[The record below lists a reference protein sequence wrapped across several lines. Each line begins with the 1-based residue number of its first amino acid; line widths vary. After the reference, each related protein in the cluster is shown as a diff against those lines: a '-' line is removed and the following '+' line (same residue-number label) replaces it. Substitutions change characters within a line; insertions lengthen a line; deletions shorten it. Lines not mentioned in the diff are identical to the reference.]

1 MGRSGA
7 GETPQSRDKRGEK
20 QRKLNRRSRR
30 WAQMTK
36 FREARSRSSGGRAP
50 SGGGET
56 ERPAKIKLWSVVGR
70 GEFAAKQRKKRKA
83 AKPQPEL
90 GHSPAK
96 GRTWANEKEPNPSI
110 RLPAIRLPM
119 LAFQRCCA
127 RECRAE
133 QHVPLPAEFSSQ
145 AANDLHYCSAKTLKN
160 KELLRWVGG
169 YPRDLLSA
177 AGFRISL
184 GCPGGRRGRSRG
196 SNVPV
201 RRWG

>member
-20 QRKLNRRSRR
+20 QGKLNRRSRR

-50 SGGGET
+50 SGKGET
-56 ERPAKIKLWSVVGR
+56 ERPAKTKSWGVVGR
-70 GEFAAKQRKKRKA
+70 GEFAAKQRKKRQA

-96 GRTWANEKEPNPSI
+96 GRTWASEKEPNPSI

-127 RECRAE
+127 RGHRGE
-133 QHVPLPAEFSSQ
+133 QHVPLPQEFSSQ
-145 AANDLHYCSAKTLKN
+145 AANNLDYCSAKGQRRNRNQRKGQETQGRKEQEDTLSSWR
-160 KELLRWVGG
+160 LCGLCRG
-169 YPRDLLSA
+169 A
-177 AGFRISL
+177 TAGD
-184 GCPGGRRGRSRG
+184 P
-196 SNVPV
+196 
-201 RRWG
+201 